1 MGKFQLARHETRLFP
16 STPVGWVRKQAL
28 RLLQSIAI
36 ALLGWL
42 NFPGIAVAEA
52 EEVSLPFVHSLFCDH
67 MVIQRDKKVPVW
79 GWATPNSSVTITISG
94 QTSTATVDKSGR
106 WRVGIGPLAAG
117 GPYVLEIVGETSVSF
132 EDVLVGDV
140 WLCSGQSNMEMPV
153 RRTDHAKR
161 EIAES
166 SHPNIRLFQVARKIA
181 KTPFP
186 TVEGKWETCGPHSIG
201 RFSAAAYYFAR
212 ELQPEVGVPIGLIH
226 SSWGG
231 TPAEAWSS
239 AKSLNTLEE
248 FREVVADVQQ
258 GGKAAERLHAE
269 RMKAWWTKCESPHP
283 EGKWRGEPL
292 DDSDWKTMAV
302 PQLWEEA
309 DVGLEAF
316 DGVVRFRRA
325 FDLPAELLESAQQ
338 GEVLLSL
345 GRMNDVDTTW
355 VNGHRVGGEN
365 SWDTPRRYR
374 VPAKYLKAGK
384 NVIAACVCDVGG
396 SGGMYGDK
404 KNFTLDL
411 SKLEPGRKISLEGDW
426 RYLVGAEASQL
437 PGLPPSYRSHNSPTA
452 LYNGMIAPL
461 VPFGIRGALWYQGE
475 SNAGRPEQYGR
486 LLPKMIAG
494 WRGSFEQEFPFLIV
508 QLANFRAL
516 QKKAVEPGWAEI
528 RDVQRQI
535 ADDDPK
541 NGLVVI
547 TDIGL
552 ADDVHPTNKQ
562 DVGKRL
568 AALAL
573 AIEYDKDVL
582 HAGPTYRQFVQEGKS
597 IRVQFASV
605 GQGLAVHGDKLT
617 GFAIAGAKGD
627 FVWADARVDGNEVLL
642 SAEGIDHP
650 KRVRY
655 NWANNPLGNLFNQAG
670 WPAAPFRSDE

>member
-1 MGKFQLARHETRLFP
+1 MRKFEPVWMG
-16 STPVGWVRKQAL
+16 TPRFLLLVFAVTFCWLSLCGQGQVQAE
-28 RLLQSIAI
+28 
-36 ALLGWL
+36 
-42 NFPGIAVAEA
+42 VKA
-52 EEVSLPFVHSLFCDH
+52 EEESPLPFVHSLFCDH

-79 GWATPNSSVTITISG
+79 GWSTPGSSVTVSING
-94 QTSTATVDKSGR
+94 QTGSTVVDNQGR
-106 WRVGIGPLAAG
+106 WRIEIGPLPAG
-117 GPYVLEIVGETSVSF
+117 GPYVLEIVGESSVASI

-153 RRTDHAKR
+153 RRTDNAER

-166 SHPNIRLFQVARKIA
+166 SHPKIRLFQVARKIA

-186 TVEGKWETCGPHSIG
+186 TVTGEWEICGPQSVG

-239 AKSLNTLEE
+239 AEALSSMEE
-248 FREVVADVQQ
+248 FREVVADIQS
-258 GGKAAERLHAE
+258 GGNAAERLLAE
-269 RMKAWWTKCESPHP
+269 RMEAWWAQCESPYP
-283 EGKWRGEPL
+283 EGKWRVERF
-292 DDSDWKTMAV
+292 DDSEWKTMAV

-309 DVGLEAF
+309 GVGLEAF
-316 DGVVRFRRA
+316 DGAVRFRRTFELSEA
-325 FDLPAELLESAQQ
+325 LPP
-338 GEVLLSL
+338 GDVLLSL

-365 SWDTPRRYR
+365 SWDTPRQYK

-396 SGGMYGDK
+396 SGGLYGDEEK
-404 KNFTLDL
+404 FGLDVG
-411 SKLEPGRKISLEGDW
+411 GRRISLDGDW
-426 RYLVGAEASQL
+426 KYLVGAEASEL
-437 PGLPPSYRSHNSPTA
+437 PALPPSYRSHNSPTA

-475 SNAGRPEQYGR
+475 SNAGRAEQYGR

-494 WRGSFEQEFPFLIV
+494 WREQFGQEFPFLIV

-516 QKKAVEPGWAEI
+516 QQKPVEPGWAEI

-547 TDIGL
+547 TDIGM

-573 AIEYDKDVL
+573 AQEYGKDVL
-582 HAGPTYRQFVQEGKS
+582 YAGPTYRRLVEEGHS
-597 IRVQFASV
+597 IRVQFTSV
-605 GQGLAVHGDKLT
+605 GSGLAVHGKKLA
-617 GFAIAGAKGD
+617 GFAIAGEEGD
-627 FVWADARVDGNEVLL
+627 FVWADAWVDGNEVVL
-642 SAEGIDHP
+642 SAVGIDHP
-650 KRVRY
+650 RRVRY
-655 NWANNPLGNLFNQAG
+655 NWASNPIGNLFNQAG
-670 WPAAPFRSDE
+670 WPAGTFRSDE